1 MISTASADPVL
12 PGTLVAIPTLNEAA
26 HIEGVVGAILRDLH
40 ATDDVC
46 VAVVDGGSEDGTRAI
61 VARLA
66 AADPRIV
73 LLDNPRRIQSAALN
87 LAVERLGGDRA
98 VLIRCDAHSGYPVD
112 YVRRL
117 IASLDRTGADSVVVP
132 MDSIGDTCVGRAI
145 AWASDSLIGSGGS
158 AHRGGRRSGFVDH
171 GHHAAFRITSF
182 RAAQGY
188 DESFTHNEDAELDC
202 RMRAGGARIFLDA
215 DIRIA
220 YHARATFGGLWR
232 QYRAYGRGRSR
243 TMRRHPGSLRLR
255 QIALPAFVTANLAA
269 LPAGLAWP
277 AAWLLPLAYLLLL
290 AINAVGAAIRHRA
303 RCGLLSGVAA
313 LTMHVGWTFGFVEGL
328 VRIRERPWR
337 PPAPAIGRAG

>member
-1 MISTASADPVL
+1 MTPPDGPAPA
-12 PGTLVAIPTLNEAA
+12 TLVVIPTLNEAA
-26 HIEGVVGAILRDLH
+26 HIEGVVGAILRGVA
-40 ATDDVC
+40 ATDDVRI
-46 VAVVDGGSEDGTRAI
+46 AVVDGGSVDGTRAI
-61 VARLA
+61 VARLG

-73 LLDNPRRIQSAALN
+73 LLDNARRIQSAAMN
-87 LAVERLGGDRA
+87 LAVAQLGGDRTI
-98 VLIRCDAHSGYPVD
+98 LIRCDAHSGYPAHFVH
-112 YVRRL
+112 RL
-117 IASLDRTGADSVVVP
+117 IASLERSGADSVVVP
-132 MDSIGDTCVGRAI
+132 MDSIGDGCVGRAI
-145 AWASDSLIGSGGS
+145 AWASDSLVGSGGS

-171 GHHAAFRITSF
+171 GHHAAFRIDTF
-182 RAAQGY
+182 RAAHGY

-202 RMRAGGARIFLDA
+202 RLRAGGARIFLDA

-220 YHARATFGGLWR
+220 YHVRETFGGLWR

-269 LPAGLAWP
+269 LLVGLVWP
-277 AAWLLPLAYLLLL
+277 PAWLLPLAYALLL
-290 AINAVGAAIRHRA
+290 AINSVRAAIRHRA

-337 PPAPAIGRAG
+337 PAAPAGGGR